1 MRLLISLITASFFSF
16 TAIVP
21 NSNTEGEFPKIIDA
35 FTLAYDAIYTQPEN
49 FDKDYII
56 LDMESY
62 DFTSTTYEERQ
73 NTINY
78 FKNKYNKP
86 ILNASLF
93 KLQQIGL
100 ADDYGRLKISGELL
114 MLTCVKPNL
123 EDSGITI
130 EGIKY
135 VGPVAANF
143 YTIKL
148 NVENN
153 KWVLKNI
160 TLTAVA

>member
-1 MRLLISLITASFFSF
+1 MRALASLIVTSILSLNVIF
-16 TAIVP
+16 P
-21 NSNTEGEFPKIIDA
+21 NSDVNEEIPEIIDA
-35 FTLAYDAIYTQPEN
+35 FTLAYDAMYTQSEN

-62 DFTSTTYEERQ
+62 GFTSTTHEERQ
-73 NTINY
+73 KTINY

-93 KLQQIGL
+93 KLQEIGL
-100 ADDYGRLKISGELL
+100 ADNYGSLKIDGELL
-114 MLTCVKPNL
+114 MIECIKPDP
-123 EDSGITI
+123 ESSGII
-130 EGIKY
+130 IDGIKY

-148 NVENN
+148 KVENN
-153 KWVLKNI
+153 RWVLKNI
-160 TLTAVA
+160 TWKGVA

>member
-1 MRLLISLITASFFSF
+1 MRLLSSLITVSFFLF
-16 TAIVP
+16 NGIVP
-21 NSNTEGEFPKIIDA
+21 NNAESEFPQIIDA
-35 FTLAYDAIYTQPEN
+35 FTLAYDAMYAQEN
-49 FDKDYII
+49 FNKDYII

-62 DFTSTTYEERQ
+62 DFANTTYEERQ

-78 FKNKYNKP
+78 FNKYNKTV
-86 ILNASLF
+86 LNASLF

-100 ADDYGRLKISGELL
+100 ADSFGNLKINGELL
-114 MLTCVKPNL
+114 MLTCVKPNP
-123 EDSGITI
+123 EDSGIII
-130 EGIKY
+130 EGIYY
-135 VGPVAANF
+135 VSPIAANF

>member
-1 MRLLISLITASFFSF
+1 MRLLASLMTVSFFLF
-16 TAIVP
+16 NNIVP
-21 NSNTEGEFPKIIDA
+21 NNTEGEFPKIIDA
-35 FTLAYDAIYTQPEN
+35 FTLAYDAIYTKEN
-49 FDKDYII
+49 FNKDYII

-62 DFTSTTYEERQ
+62 DFANTTYEERQ
-73 NTINY
+73 STINY
-78 FKNKYNKP
+78 FNKYNKTV
-86 ILNASLF
+86 LNASLF

-100 ADDYGRLKISGELL
+100 ADSFGNLKINGELL
-114 MLTCVKPNL
+114 MITCVKPST
-123 EDSGITI
+123 EDSGIII
-130 EGIKY
+130 EGINY
-135 VGPVAANF
+135 VSPIAANF